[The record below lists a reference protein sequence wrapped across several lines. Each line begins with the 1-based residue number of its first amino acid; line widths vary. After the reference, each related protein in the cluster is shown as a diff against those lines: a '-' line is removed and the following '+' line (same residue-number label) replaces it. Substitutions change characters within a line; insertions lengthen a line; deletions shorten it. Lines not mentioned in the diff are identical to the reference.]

1 MINKLQT
8 FFVALVGFLMISSCS
23 DYQKVLKNEDVK
35 AKYEMAQLLY
45 EQEDY
50 KRASRLYEQI
60 LPRYRGKPQGE
71 RITFFY
77 ANSLLKTKDYFLA
90 AYQFE
95 TFQKAF
101 PKSDKVAEALY
112 NEAYC
117 YFVESTVFSLDQS
130 STVQAL
136 DKLQE
141 FINRY
146 PESELMP
153 EANNMAQELQY
164 KLEKKAFE
172 IAKQYNTIRDYKS
185 AIIVLDDFI
194 SDYPGTPYRED
205 ALFYLFDSSYELA
218 INSVD
223 SKMLERLND
232 AKKLYNE
239 LIEVYPESK
248 YIGKSNKLNES
259 IDSKISTFAN
269 N

>member
-1 MINKLQT
+1 MLRKLLNLT
-8 FFVALVGFLMISSCS
+8 IIFLICISFSCNEF
-23 DYQKVLKNEDVK
+23 QKVLKSEDIK
-35 AKYEMAQLLY
+35 SKYDLAETYY
-45 EQEDY
+45 ENQDFR
-50 KRASRLYEQI
+50 RASRLFEQI
-60 LPRYRGKPQGE
+60 KPKYRGKPQGE

-77 ANSLLKTKDYFLA
+77 ANCLLNTKNYVLA
-90 AYQFE
+90 AFE
-95 TFQKAF
+95 FESFAKAY
-101 PKSDKVAEALY
+101 PLSEKVEDANY
-112 NEAYC
+112 FSAYA
-117 YFVESTVFSLDQS
+117 YYKQSPVFSLDQNE
-130 STVQAL
+130 TNNAVE
-136 DKLQE
+136 KLQE
-141 FINRY
+141 FINKY
-146 PESELMP
+146 PNSERMSS
-153 EANNMAQELQY
+153 ANDLVQELRI
-164 KLEKKAFE
+164 KLEYKAFE

>member
-1 MINKLQT
+1 MLRK
-8 FFVALVGFLMISSCS
+8 FLNITVIFLICISFSCNEF
-23 DYQKVLKNEDVK
+23 QKVLKSEDIK
-35 AKYEMAQLLY
+35 SKYDLAETYY
-45 EQEDY
+45 ENQDFR
-50 KRASRLYEQI
+50 RASRLFEQI
-60 LPRYRGKPQGE
+60 KPKYRGKPQGE

-77 ANSLLKTKDYFLA
+77 ANCLLNTKNYVLA
-90 AYQFE
+90 AFE
-95 TFQKAF
+95 FESFAKAY
-101 PKSDKVAEALY
+101 PLSEKVEDANY
-112 NEAYC
+112 FSAYA
-117 YFVESTVFSLDQS
+117 YYKQSPVFSLDQNE
-130 STVQAL
+130 TNNAVE
-136 DKLQE
+136 KLQE
-141 FINRY
+141 FINKY
-146 PESELMP
+146 PNSERMSS
-153 EANNMAQELQY
+153 ANDLVQELRI
-164 KLEKKAFE
+164 KLEYKAFE

>member
-1 MINKLQT
+1 MLRKLLNLT
-8 FFVALVGFLMISSCS
+8 IIFLICISFSCNEF
-23 DYQKVLKNEDVK
+23 QKVLKSEDIK
-35 AKYEMAQLLY
+35 SKYDLAETYY
-45 EQEDY
+45 ENQDFR
-50 KRASRLYEQI
+50 RASRLFEQI
-60 LPRYRGKPQGE
+60 KPKYRGKPQGE

-77 ANSLLKTKDYFLA
+77 ANCLLNTKNYVLA
-90 AYQFE
+90 AFE
-95 TFQKAF
+95 FESFAKAY
-101 PKSDKVAEALY
+101 PLSEKVEDANY
-112 NEAYC
+112 FSAYA
-117 YFVESTVFSLDQS
+117 YYKQSPVFSLDQNE
-130 STVQAL
+130 TNNAVE
-136 DKLQE
+136 KLQE
-141 FINRY
+141 FINKY
-146 PESELMP
+146 PNSERMSS
-153 EANNMAQELQY
+153 ANDLVQELRI
-164 KLEKKAFE
+164 KLEYKAFE
-172 IAKQYNTIRDYKS
+172 IAKQFNTIRDYKS

>member
-1 MINKLQT
+1 MAAFEFESFAKAYPL
-8 FFVALVGFLMISSCS
+8 SE
-23 DYQKVLKNEDVK
+23 KVED
-35 AKYEMAQLLY
+35 ANYFSAY
-45 EQEDY
+45 AYY
-50 KRASRLYEQI
+50 KQS
-60 LPRYRGKPQGE
+60 P
-71 RITFFY
+71 
-77 ANSLLKTKDYFLA
+77 
-90 AYQFE
+90 
-95 TFQKAF
+95 
-101 PKSDKVAEALY
+101 
-112 NEAYC
+112 
-117 YFVESTVFSLDQS
+117 VFSLDKNE
-130 STVQAL
+130 TNNAVE
-136 DKLQE
+136 KLQE
-141 FINRY
+141 FINKY
-146 PESELMP
+146 PNSERMSS
-153 EANNMAQELQY
+153 ANDLVQELRI
-164 KLEKKAFE
+164 KLEYKAFE

>member
-1 MINKLQT
+1 MLRK
-8 FFVALVGFLMISSCS
+8 FLNLTIIFLICISFSCNEF
-23 DYQKVLKNEDVK
+23 QKVLKSEDIK
-35 AKYEMAQLLY
+35 SKYDLAETYY
-45 EQEDY
+45 ENQDFR
-50 KRASRLYEQI
+50 RASRLFEQI
-60 LPRYRGKPQGE
+60 KPKYRGKPQGE

-77 ANSLLKTKDYFLA
+77 ANCLLNTKNYVLA
-90 AYQFE
+90 AFE
-95 TFQKAF
+95 FESFAKAY
-101 PKSDKVAEALY
+101 PLSEKVEDA
-112 NEAYC
+112 NFFSAYA
-117 YFVESTVFSLDQS
+117 YYKQSPVFSLDQNE
-130 STVQAL
+130 TNNAVE
-136 DKLQE
+136 KLQE
-141 FINRY
+141 FINKY
-146 PESELMP
+146 PNSERMTS
-153 EANNMAQELQY
+153 ANDLVQELRI
-164 KLEKKAFE
+164 KLEYKAFE